1 MSSSLLRN
9 DDEVNEARAT
19 LFRALGDPTR
29 LHIYQTLVEADD
41 PLNVTELCERTRL
54 AYNLV
59 SHHLQCLNNCTLVD
73 AEQRGRER
81 FYRISRAAGPQMVAL
96 ADECIEQDVDSVL
109 GCEIIDDVG
118 EATSPDG
125 T

>member
-9 DDEVNEARAT
+9 DDAVNDARAT

-29 LHIYQTLVEADD
+29 LHIYQTLVEADE
-41 PLNVTELCERTRL
+41 PLNVTELCERTGL

-73 AEQRGRER
+73 AEQRGRKR
-81 FYRISRAAGPQMVAL
+81 FYRIGRAAGPQMIAL
-96 ADECIEQDVDSVL
+96 ADECIERDVDSVL
-109 GCEIIDDVG
+109 GCEIVDDAD
-118 EATSPDG
+118 EATPSDDP
-125 T
+125 